1 MTFHQISQ
9 FRPTLAV
16 GSAKNTSTTGNDD
29 DPSSNQPKTYVLNSK
44 FNSNRNCDK
53 SKCD

>member
-9 FRPTLAV
+9 FRSTLAV

-29 DPSSNQPKTYVLNSK
+29 GPNSNQPETYVLISK
-44 FNSNRNCDK
+44 FN
-53 SKCD
+53 